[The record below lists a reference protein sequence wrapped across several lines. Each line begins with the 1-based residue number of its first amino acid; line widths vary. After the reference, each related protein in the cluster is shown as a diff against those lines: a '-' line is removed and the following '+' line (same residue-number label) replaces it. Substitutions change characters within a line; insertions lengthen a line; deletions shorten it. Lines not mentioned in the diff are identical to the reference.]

1 MWHLEPTGAQ
11 ARNRA
16 RKEAQ
21 AGDPAIIA
29 CRTGGDGLFVLKRN
43 APLARALLAARKEE
57 LEPQADAQEG
67 NAAPQGVK
75 DGRALT
81 RLVHVLHG
89 ALEAPHAGKHQAR
102 GSGDVLGRV
111 RDDRLASHGGK
122 AVLDGEEIALV
133 VVDDDDLR

>member
-1 MWHLEPTGAQ
+1 MT
-11 ARNRA
+11 
-16 RKEAQ
+16 
-21 AGDPAIIA
+21 DPEKNP
-29 CRTGGDGLFVLKRN
+29 RPVVLVGN

-67 NAAPQGVK
+67 NAAVK
-75 DGRALT
+75 RVEDCLALAGG
-81 RLVHVLHG
+81 VHVLHG